1 MKKHTLLE
9 LNDFIKRI
17 VKLNLPETLW
27 VQCEISQ
34 INNSRGTWYLDVVEK
49 DESSSQILAQSQA
62 MLWARDYNSIVERK
76 GEIIDDILK
85 KGTAILILV
94 QVEYSERYG
103 LKLQIKDINTVY
115 TLGTVELKR
124 RETIGKLMEEGLV
137 GKNKAKELPKVIQ
150 RVAIISSETAAGYH
164 DFITQLTE
172 NEYGYHFEYKLF
184 QSAMQGENTERDVVD
199 SLKQIEKEIT
209 HFDIAIVIRGG
220 GSKLD
225 LAAFDNYNISKTIAN
240 ASLPVLTGIGHEI
253 DETIVDLVSHK
264 TLKTPTAVADFILGH
279 NLEYEN
285 EVHQLFSYI
294 VGQVNNELQT
304 ETLKLQSL
312 QNQLGFQSK
321 SAIRDKQNT
330 LAQLEQSIP
339 RTVQQYFKTEQQTLE
354 LLSKNIELLSPE
366 SVLKRGFTMTLKDG
380 MPIKSAKELK
390 KGEIITTIF
399 KDGKTE
405 SEVVRASR

>member
-1 MKKHTLLE
+1 LKKHTLLE
-9 LNDFIKRI
+9 LNDFIKR
-17 VKLNLPETLW
+17 VVTLNLPETLW
-27 VQCEISQ
+27 VRCEISQ

-49 DESSSQILAQSQA
+49 DESSNQVLAQSQA
-62 MLWARDYNSIVERK
+62 MLWARDYNSVLDRK
-76 GEIIDDILK
+76 GEIIDEILQ

-94 QVEYSERYG
+94 KVEFSERYG
-103 LKLQIKDINTVY
+103 LKLQIKDINTTY
-115 TLGTVELKR
+115 TLGTLELKR
-124 RETIGKLMEEGLV
+124 RETIEKLMDQGLV
-137 GKNKAKELPKVIQ
+137 GKNKIKELPKVIQ

-164 DFITQLTE
+164 DFITQLIQ

-199 SLKQIEKEIT
+199 SLKQIEKEIN

-225 LAAFDNYNISKTIAN
+225 LAAFDNYGISRTIAN

-253 DETIVDLVSHK
+253 DETIVDLVSHT

-330 LAQLEQSIP
+330 LAQFEKSIP
-339 RTVQQYFKTEQQTLE
+339 KTVQQYFKTENQTLE

-366 SVLKRGFTMTLKDG
+366 SALKRGFTMTLKDG
-380 MPIKSAKELK
+380 IPIKFVSELQ
-390 KGEIITTIF
+390 KGDIVKTVF
-399 KDGKTE
+399 KDGEIE
-405 SEVVRASR
+405 SIIK

>member
-9 LNDFIKRI
+9 LNDFIKRV

-27 VQCEISQ
+27 VKCEISQ

-49 DESSSQILAQSQA
+49 DESSNQILAQSQA
-62 MLWARDYNSIVERK
+62 MLWARDYNSVLDRK
-76 GEIIDDILK
+76 GEIIDDILQ

-94 QVEYSERYG
+94 QVEFSERYG
-103 LKLQIKDINTVY
+103 LKLQIKDINTTY

-124 RETIGKLMEEGLV
+124 RETIEKLMEQGFV
-137 GKNKAKELPKVIQ
+137 GKNKMRKLPKVIQ
-150 RVAIISSETAAGYH
+150 RIAIISSETAAGYH
-164 DFITQLTE
+164 DFITQLTQ
-172 NEYGYHFEYKLF
+172 NEYGYSFKYKLF

-199 SLKQIEKEIT
+199 SLKQIEKEIN

-225 LAAFDNYNISKTIAN
+225 LAAFDNYNISKNIAN

-253 DETIVDLVSHK
+253 DETIVDLVSHT

-279 NLEYEN
+279 NFEYEN

-330 LAQLEQSIP
+330 LAQFEKSIP
-339 RTVQQYFKTEQQTLE
+339 KTVQQYFKTENQTLE

-366 SVLKRGFTMTLKDG
+366 SALKRGFTMTLKDG
-380 MPIKSAKELK
+380 IPIKFVSELQ
-390 KGEIITTIF
+390 KGDIVKTVF
-399 KDGKTE
+399 KDGEIE
-405 SEVVRASR
+405 SVIK